1 MTDFGQRVRE
11 LRSAQS
17 ISVRAAAHQAGI
29 SPAYLSR
36 IESGKI
42 PPPTSS
48 VIKALA
54 EVLGVEP
61 SVLFEL
67 SPAMD
72 PDIKAL
78 MERSRGTVELL
89 NIIASH
95 DLDEEQIDR
104 IIRFVRQFIIS
115 EL

>member
-11 LRSAQS
+11 LRTAQG
-17 ISVRAAAHQAGI
+17 ISVRAAAGQSGI

-36 IESGKI
+36 IESGQT
-42 PPPTSS
+42 PPPRSNI
-48 VIKALA
+48 IKALA
-54 EVLGVEP
+54 EALGVEP

-72 PDIKAL
+72 PDIRSL

-89 NIIASH
+89 NVIAAH
-95 DLDEEQIDR
+95 RLTEDQIDR
-104 IIRFVRQFIIS
+104 IIMFVRQVIIT
-115 EL
+115 